1 MTREAVRQII
11 EKIKKL
17 EQITEERGATR
28 EEAATAARL
37 RKELIWNTHDK
48 LVAAGKIESVR

>member
-1 MTREAVRQII
+1 MTRKAVKQII

-17 EQITEERGATR
+17 EQITQERGATP

-37 RKELIWNTHDK
+37 RKEIIWNTHDK
-48 LVAAGKIESVR
+48 LVAAGKIKAVR